1 MVMPSNHPILCHPLL
16 FLPSI
21 FSSIWVFS
29 NESVLHIRWPKYWNS
44 ASASVLPMN
53 IQCLYPLQLT
63 GLISLQFK
71 RLLRVFSNTTGQKHQ
86 FFSGQLS
93 LWSNSHIHPW
103 LLEKP
108 KLWLDRLVKASG
120 SARGEESTCQ
130 CRRPKRCGFD
140 LWTEKIPWS
149 RKWHPLQYSCLEN
162 CMGRGAWW
170 ATFHR
175 ATESWARLST
185 QYNILRLDFC
195 VWCEMEVELHFQC

>member
-1 MVMPSNHPILCHPLL
+1 MTSRCCWFCSSGNPTLQSTLLFYIKKLNYFTFCIYIYTIPGTSQVVLSSVQLLSHVWFFVTPWTAADHVFLSITKSCSLLKLRSIKLVMPSNHPILCHPLL

-44 ASASVLPMN
+44 ASALVLPMN
-53 IQCLYPLQLT
+53 IQCLCPLQLT

-108 KLWLDRLVKASG
+108 
-120 SARGEESTCQ
+120 
-130 CRRPKRCGFD
+130 
-140 LWTEKIPWS
+140 
-149 RKWHPLQYSCLEN
+149 
-162 CMGRGAWW
+162 
-170 ATFHR
+170 
-175 ATESWARLST
+175 
-185 QYNILRLDFC
+185 
-195 VWCEMEVELHFQC
+195 

>member
-1 MVMPSNHPILCHPLL
+1 MHFNKIKHMLSSVQLLSHVWFFVTPWTAADHVFLSITKSCSLLKLRSIKLVMPSNHPILCHPLL

-93 LWSNSHIHPW
+93 LWSNSHSHPW

-108 KLWLDRLVKASG
+108 
-120 SARGEESTCQ
+120 
-130 CRRPKRCGFD
+130 
-140 LWTEKIPWS
+140 
-149 RKWHPLQYSCLEN
+149 
-162 CMGRGAWW
+162 
-170 ATFHR
+170 
-175 ATESWARLST
+175 
-185 QYNILRLDFC
+185 
-195 VWCEMEVELHFQC
+195 